1 MPFLMLSGRNQ
12 VVMNKKK
19 PYVPPRLTAY
29 DPKNVPEWAKLFRE
43 GLLTAQ
49 VSPAY
54 TVVVDRNR
62 KYIEVSDSFSKLV
75 GYKTEELLGMRY
87 DSLTA
92 PNSAD
97 IPMTYNL
104 FSRLG
109 YMYGFWMLVHRT
121 GYRIL
126 TRYEAWL
133 RQDANIQANIEVV
146 QAIL

>member
-1 MPFLMLSGRNQ
+1 MSD
-12 VVMNKKK
+12 KK
-19 PYVPPRLTAY
+19 PYVPPRLTEY
-29 DPKNVPEWAKLFRE
+29 DPKNVPELVKLLKEDR
-43 GLLTAQ
+43 LSTHVSPAY

-54 TVVVDRNR
+54 TIVVDQDR

-75 GYKTEELLGMRY
+75 GYKAEELLGMRY

-97 IPMTYNL
+97 ISATFNL
-104 FSRLG
+104 FSKLG
-109 YMYGFWMLVHRT
+109 YMYGLWMLVHRS

-126 TRYEAWL
+126 IRYEAWL

>member
-1 MPFLMLSGRNQ
+1 MSD
-12 VVMNKKK
+12 KK
-19 PYVPPRLTAY
+19 PYVPPRLTEY
-29 DPKNVPEWAKLFRE
+29 DPKNVPELVKLLKEDR
-43 GLLTAQ
+43 LSAH

-54 TVVVDRNR
+54 TIVVDQDR

-97 IPMTYNL
+97 ISTTFNL
-104 FSRLG
+104 FSKLG
-109 YMYGFWMLVHRT
+109 YMYGLWMLVHRS

-126 TRYEAWL
+126 IRYEAWL

>member
-1 MPFLMLSGRNQ
+1 MSN
-12 VVMNKKK
+12 KK
-19 PYVPPRLTAY
+19 PYVPPRLTEY
-29 DPKNVPEWAKLFRE
+29 EPKNVPELVKLLKEDR
-43 GLLTAQ
+43 LSAHVSPAVSPAY

-54 TVVVDRNR
+54 TVVVDQNR

-97 IPMTYNL
+97 ISATFNL
-104 FSRLG
+104 FSKLG
-109 YMYGFWMLVHRT
+109 RMYGLWLLVHRT
-121 GYRIL
+121 GYRVLI
-126 TRYEAWL
+126 RYEAWL

>member
-1 MPFLMLSGRNQ
+1 VKLLKEDRLSAH
-12 VVMNKKK
+12 VS
-19 PYVPPRLTAY
+19 PAY
-29 DPKNVPEWAKLFRE
+29 
-43 GLLTAQ
+43 

-54 TVVVDRNR
+54 TIVVGQDR

-92 PNSAD
+92 
-97 IPMTYNL
+97 TFNL
-104 FSRLG
+104 FSKLG
-109 YMYGFWMLVHRT
+109 YMYGLWMLVHRS

-126 TRYEAWL
+126 IRYEAWL